1 MFSHYV
7 TLLEPGTAIG
17 LGLAAA
23 LCVAGP
29 LLLALWWRRRTSASF
44 GAFGAGALV
53 FFVSQV
59 VLRMPWQVPLGRWVS
74 AHPRWMVPFL
84 IFSALTAALFE
95 ETGRW
100 LGYRYLIRERSR
112 RVAVMFGLGH
122 GGLEAMLVVGLPFAG
137 LLLAWVLAERG
148 SLPPAAL
155 ATVQRQVAR
164 MSFWGAQMAAIER
177 ASAIAMHL
185 GLSLIVLQVYTRSSM
200 RWLLLAMAVHFVA
213 NLAAVTMIA
222 VLRLEVVIVELV
234 LVGLAAAVL
243 IGGARVA
250 AEPRGAP

>member
-1 MFSHYV
+1 MFSHSV
-7 TLLEPGTAIG
+7 MLLDRWTAVG
-17 LGLAAA
+17 LGLAAG
-23 LCVAGP
+23 LCLVGP
-29 LLLALWWRRRTSASF
+29 VLLAQWWRRRTSTSLA
-44 GAFGAGALV
+44 AFGAGALV

-74 AHPRWMVPFL
+74 AHQRWMVPFL

-95 ETGRW
+95 ETGRY
-100 LGYRYLIRERSR
+100 LGYRYLIRERNR

-164 MSFWGAQMAAIER
+164 MSFWGAQIAVMER
-177 ASAIAMHL
+177 ASAIAMHV
-185 GLSLIVLQVYTRSSM
+185 GLSLIVLQVFTRRAL
-200 RWLLLAMAVHFVA
+200 RWLLLAMAVHVVA
-213 NLAAVTMIA
+213 NMIAVTMI
-222 VLRLEVVIVELV
+222 EVVRLQPVIAELV

-243 IGGARVA
+243 IGGSRLA
-250 AEPRGAP
+250 AESRSAP